1 MEHTESWKPQRS
13 LAGLLASFAGLCVI
27 GVRVGA
33 DHPLGQTMGQLG
45 VAIGVAALV
54 GYAAGWLLKV
64 LIREAPVP
72 ACPEIYE
79 VSEGRSVFD
88 HYDLSFDRDAEAGL
102 ACHASQR
109 GRGKRSSE
117 QEQMRRRPKGL
128 QEHAALF
135 AEPGKREL
143 SRSTFE

>member
-1 MEHTESWKPQRS
+1 MEHTESWKPQQS

-54 GYAAGWLLKV
+54 GYAAGRLLKV

-88 HYDLSFDRDAEAGL
+88 HYDLSFDREAEAGPRISR
-102 ACHASQR
+102 C
-109 GRGKRSSE
+109 GPVGDIPKKRKEAMAMGSG
-117 QEQMRRRPKGL
+117 PDG
-128 QEHAALF
+128 
-135 AEPGKREL
+135 
-143 SRSTFE
+143 